1 MNNVFFKDGFL
12 TSTEAQNICNVAN
25 EVIARLTE
33 SINSVQFYNTSITSI
48 VSSDNEV
55 CAGRGTTDI
64 AWIQDNII
72 KIGQYNSLI
81 AWLKEAI
88 KNKEEA
94 LEELS
99 SIRLQDWSEYEN
111 YPAPKSPS
119 RKASVTKEDVIR
131 NLEAVELNK
140 YFTLQSKAAAIGKFI
155 HETGSISRAKI
166 MLNKVVAEPN
176 KISGAGRDTVIY
188 RYTPSVKA
196 DDVDN
201 MFLSLMSEHRN
212 LNAQLNFI
220 KAKAV
225 EEANKQNIANEQ
237 EYQKARTAYS
247 KEYNDW
253 LDKIEDL
260 QSRFNQYIIT
270 EKEKISKLKI
280 NVPDSL
286 METYKSIKALL
297 AE

>member
-64 AWIQDNII
+64 AWIQDAII
-72 KIGQYNSLI
+72 KIGKYNSLI

-94 LEELS
+94 IGEIS
-99 SIRLQDWSEYEN
+99 SMRLQEWLEFKY
-111 YPAPKSPS
+111 YPNPMSPS
-119 RKASVTKEDVIR
+119 RKATVTKEDVIR
-131 NLEAVELNK
+131 NLEATELNK

-253 LDKIEDL
+253 LDKTEDL

-297 AE
+297 TE

>member
-1 MNNVFFKDGFL
+1 MNNVFFKNGFL

-48 VSSDNEV
+48 ISSDNEV

-64 AWIQDNII
+64 AWIQDDII

-88 KNKEEA
+88 KNKNEA
-94 LEELS
+94 IEELS
-99 SIRLQDWSEYEN
+99 SMRLQDWSEYEN

-131 NLEAVELNK
+131 NLEAIELNK

-201 MFLSLMSEHRN
+201 MFLSLMSEQRN
-212 LNAQLNFI
+212 INAQHNFI

>member
-1 MNNVFFKDGFL
+1 MQDSLN
-12 TSTEAQNICNVAN
+12 T
-25 EVIARLTE
+25 
-33 SINSVQFYNTSITSI
+33 VQFYNTTITSI
-48 VSSDNEV
+48 VSSDNAV
-55 CAGRGTTDI
+55 NAGKGTTDTS
-64 AWIQDNII
+64 WIQDAII

-94 LEELS
+94 LGELS
-99 SIRLQDWSEYEN
+99 STRIQDWSEYKD
-111 YPAPKSPS
+111 YPTPKSPS
-119 RKASVTKEDVIR
+119 KKATVTKDDVIK
-131 NLEAVELNK
+131 NLDAIKLNK
-140 YFTLQSKAAAIGKFI
+140 YFTLQSRAAAIGKFI
-155 HETGSISRAKI
+155 HETGSVSRAKV
-166 MLNKVVAEPN
+166 MLNKVIAEPN
-176 KISGAGRDTVIY
+176 KISGAGRDTVV
-188 RYTPSVKA
+188 YTPSVE
-196 DDVDN
+196 VN
-201 MFLSLMSEHRN
+201 GMFLSLMSEHRN
-212 LNAQLNFI
+212 LNAQLNNI
-220 KAKAV
+220 KADAI

>member
-25 EVIARLTE
+25 EIIARLTE
-33 SINSVQFYNTSITSI
+33 HLNSVQFYNTSITSI
-48 VSSDNEV
+48 VSSDNEIH
-55 CAGRGTTDI
+55 AGIRNVS
-64 AWIQDNII
+64 WIQDEIVT
-72 KIGQYNSLI
+72 IGQYNSLI

-94 LEELS
+94 LGELS
-99 SIRLQDWSEYEN
+99 STRIQDWSEY
-111 YPAPKSPS
+111 YPAPSKE
-119 RKASVTKEDVIR
+119 ATVTKEDVIR
-131 NLEAVELNK
+131 NSGATELNK

-155 HETGSISRAKI
+155 HEGGSVSRAKV
-166 MLNKVVAEPN
+166 MLGKVLAEPN
-176 KISGAGRDTVIY
+176 KISGAGRDTVVY
-188 RYTPSVKA
+188 KYTPSVNV
-196 DDVDN
+196 DDG

-212 LNAQLNFI
+212 LNAQLNSI
-220 KAKAV
+220 KADAIEK
-225 EEANKQNIANEQ
+225 ANKQNIANEQ

-253 LDKIEDL
+253 LDKNEDL

-297 AE
+297 TE

>member
-25 EVIARLTE
+25 EVIARLAE
-33 SINSVQFYNTSITSI
+33 SINSIQFYNTSITSI

-64 AWIQDNII
+64 AWIQDAII

-99 SIRLQDWSEYEN
+99 NTHIQDWSEYKD
-111 YPAPKSPS
+111 YPTPKSPS
-119 RKASVTKEDVIR
+119 RKATVTKDDVIR
-131 NLEAVELNK
+131 NLGATELNK
-140 YFTLQSKAAAIGKFI
+140 YFTLQSKAATIGKFI
-155 HETGSISRAKI
+155 HEGGSVSKAKI
-166 MLNKVVAEPN
+166 MLGKVIAEPN
-176 KISGAGRDTVIY
+176 KISGTGRDTVVY
-188 RYTPSVKA
+188 KYTPSVNV

-201 MFLSLMSEHRN
+201 MFLSLMFEHRN

-220 KAKAV
+220 KAKAI
-225 EEANKQNIANEQ
+225 EEANTQNIVNEQ

>member
-1 MNNVFFKDGFL
+1 MNNVFFKNGFL

-25 EVIARLTE
+25 EVIAGLTD
-33 SINSVQFYNTSITSI
+33 SLNTVQFYNTTITSI
-48 VSSDNEV
+48 VSSDNAID
-55 CAGRGTTDI
+55 AGKGTTDTS
-64 AWIQDNII
+64 WIHDAII

-94 LEELS
+94 LGELS
-99 SIRLQDWSEYEN
+99 STRIQDWSEYEY
-111 YPAPKSPS
+111 YPAPESPS
-119 RKASVTKEDVIR
+119 KEATVTKEDVIKS
-131 NLEAVELNK
+131 LDMAKLNR
-140 YFTLQSKAAAIGKFI
+140 YFTLQSRAAAIGKFI
-155 HETGSISRAKI
+155 HEGGNVSRAKV
-166 MLNKVVAEPN
+166 MLGKIIAEPN
-176 KISGAGRDTVIY
+176 KISGAGRDTVVY
-188 RYTPSVKA
+188 RYTPSVN
-196 DDVDN
+196 VDEVN
-201 MFLSLMSEHRN
+201 GMFLSLMSEHRN
-212 LNAQLNFI
+212 LNAQLNSI
-220 KAKAV
+220 KADAI

-286 METYKSIKALL
+286 METYKSIKTLL
-297 AE
+297 TE

>member
-25 EVIARLTE
+25 EVIAGLTD
-33 SINSVQFYNTSITSI
+33 SLNTVQFYNTTITSI
-48 VSSDNEV
+48 VSSDNAV
-55 CAGRGTTDI
+55 NAGKGTTDTS
-64 AWIQDNII
+64 WIQDAII

-94 LEELS
+94 LGELS
-99 SIRLQDWSEYEN
+99 STRIQDWSEYKD
-111 YPAPKSPS
+111 YPTPKSPS
-119 RKASVTKEDVIR
+119 KKATVTKDDVIK
-131 NLEAVELNK
+131 NLDAIKLNK
-140 YFTLQSKAAAIGKFI
+140 YFTLQSRAATIGKFI
-155 HETGSISRAKI
+155 HETGSVSRAKV
-166 MLNKVVAEPN
+166 MLNKVIAEPN
-176 KISGAGRDTVIY
+176 KISGAGRDTVVY
-188 RYTPSVKA
+188 RYTPSVEVA
-196 DDVDN
+196 EVN
-201 MFLSLMSEHRN
+201 GMFLSLMSEHRN
-212 LNAQLNFI
+212 LNAQLNNI
-220 KAKAV
+220 KADAI

>member
-33 SINSVQFYNTSITSI
+33 HINSVQFYNTSITSI
-48 VSSDNEV
+48 VSSDNEI
-55 CAGRGTTDI
+55 CAGVGTRSVS
-64 AWIQDNII
+64 WIQDEII
-72 KIGQYNSLI
+72 TIGKYNSLI

-94 LEELS
+94 LDELS
-99 SIRLQDWSEYEN
+99 DMRLQKWSEYEN

-119 RKASVTKEDVIR
+119 RKATVTKEDVIR
-131 NLEAVELNK
+131 NLEATELNK

-253 LDKIEDL
+253 LDKTEDL

-297 AE
+297 TE

>member
-64 AWIQDNII
+64 AWIQDDII

-99 SIRLQDWSEYEN
+99 SMRLQDWSEYEN

-280 NVPDSL
+280 NVP
-286 METYKSIKALL
+286 
-297 AE
+297 

>member
-25 EVIARLTE
+25 EVIARLAE

-64 AWIQDNII
+64 AWIQDAII

-99 SIRLQDWSEYEN
+99 NTHIQDWSEYKD
-111 YPAPKSPS
+111 YPTPKSPS
-119 RKASVTKEDVIR
+119 RKATVTKDDVIR
-131 NLEAVELNK
+131 NLGATELNK
-140 YFTLQSKAAAIGKFI
+140 YFTLQSKAASIGKFI
-155 HETGSISRAKI
+155 HEGGSVSEAKV
-166 MLNKVVAEPN
+166 MLGKVIAEPN
-176 KISGAGRDTVIY
+176 KISGAGRDTVVY
-188 RYTPSVKA
+188 KYTPSVNV

-201 MFLSLMSEHRN
+201 MFLSLMFEHRN

-220 KAKAV
+220 KAKAI
-225 EEANKQNIANEQ
+225 EEANTQNIVNEQ

-253 LDKIEDL
+253 LNKIEDL

-297 AE
+297 TE

>member
-12 TSTEAQNICNVAN
+12 TSIEAQNICNVAN

-64 AWIQDNII
+64 AWIQDAII
-72 KIGQYNSLI
+72 KIGQNNSLI

-88 KNKEEA
+88 KNKNEA
-94 LEELS
+94 IAEVS
-99 SIRLQDWSEYEN
+99 AMCIQDWSEYKN
-111 YPAPKSPS
+111 YSMPKSPS
-119 RKASVTKEDVIR
+119 RKATVTKEDVIR
-131 NLEAVELNK
+131 NLEATELNK

-253 LDKIEDL
+253 LDKTEDL

-286 METYKSIKALL
+286 METYKSVKALL
-297 AE
+297 TE

>member
-25 EVIARLTE
+25 EVIARLAE

-55 CAGRGTTDI
+55 CAGKGTTDI
-64 AWIQDNII
+64 AWIQDAII
-72 KIGQYNSLI
+72 KIGKYNSLI

-94 LEELS
+94 LGELS
-99 SIRLQDWSEYEN
+99 GMRLQEWSEYEN

-131 NLEAVELNK
+131 NLEAIELNK

-155 HETGSISRAKI
+155 HGTGSISRAKI
-166 MLNKVVAEPN
+166 MLNRVVAEPN

-188 RYTPSVKA
+188 KYTPSVKV

-253 LDKIEDL
+253 LDKTEDL

>member
-25 EVIARLTE
+25 EVIAGLTE

-55 CAGRGTTDI
+55 CAGKGTTDI
-64 AWIQDNII
+64 AWIQESIV

-88 KNKEEA
+88 KNKNDA
-94 LEELS
+94 TAELTS
-99 SIRLQDWSEYEN
+99 VKIQEWSEYEG

-119 RKASVTKEDVIR
+119 RKASVTKEDVIK
-131 NLEAVELNK
+131 NLEATELNK

-176 KISGAGRDTVIY
+176 KISGAGRDTVVYKYI
-188 RYTPSVKA
+188 PSVNV

-253 LDKIEDL
+253 LDKTEDL

-297 AE
+297 TE

>member
-25 EVIARLTE
+25 EIIAKLTE
-33 SINSVQFYNTSITSI
+33 HINSVGFYDTSIISI
-48 VSSDNEV
+48 ISSDNEIH
-55 CAGRGTTDI
+55 AGIGNRNVSWIKDEI
-64 AWIQDNII
+64 AT
-72 KIGQYNSLI
+72 IGKYNSLI

-99 SIRLQDWSEYEN
+99 DIHIQDWSEYKD

-119 RKASVTKEDVIR
+119 RKATVTKDDVIR
-131 NLEAVELNK
+131 NLGATELNK

-155 HETGSISRAKI
+155 HEGGSVSKAKI
-166 MLNKVVAEPN
+166 MLGKVIAEPN
-176 KISGAGRDTVIY
+176 KISGAGRDTVVY
-188 RYTPSVKA
+188 KYTPSVNV

-212 LNAQLNFI
+212 LNAQLNSI
-220 KAKAV
+220 KAKAI

>member
-25 EVIARLTE
+25 EVIAGLTD
-33 SINSVQFYNTSITSI
+33 SLNTVQFYNTTITSI
-48 VSSDNEV
+48 VSSDNAV
-55 CAGRGTTDI
+55 NAGKGTTDTS
-64 AWIQDNII
+64 WIQDAII

-94 LEELS
+94 LGELS
-99 SIRLQDWSEYEN
+99 STRIQDWSEYKD
-111 YPAPKSPS
+111 YPTPKSPS
-119 RKASVTKEDVIR
+119 KKATVTKDDVIK
-131 NLEAVELNK
+131 NLDAIKLNK
-140 YFTLQSKAAAIGKFI
+140 YFTLQSRAAAIGKFI
-155 HETGSISRAKI
+155 HETGPVSRAKV
-166 MLNKVVAEPN
+166 MLNKVIAEPN
-176 KISGAGRDTVIY
+176 KISGAGRDTVVY
-188 RYTPSVKA
+188 RYTPSVEVA
-196 DDVDN
+196 EVN
-201 MFLSLMSEHRN
+201 GMFLSLMSEHRN
-212 LNAQLNFI
+212 LNAQLNNI
-220 KAKAV
+220 KADAI

>member
-1 MNNVFFKDGFL
+1 MNNVFFKNGFL

-25 EVIARLTE
+25 EVIAELTE
-33 SINSVQFYNTSITSI
+33 SINSVQFYNTTITSI
-48 VSSDNEV
+48 VSSNNAV
-55 CAGRGTTDI
+55 NAGKGTPDVS
-64 AWIQDNII
+64 WIQGAII

-88 KNKEEA
+88 KNKNEA
-94 LEELS
+94 LDELS
-99 SIRLQDWSEYEN
+99 STHIRDWSEYEDHS
-111 YPAPKSPS
+111 APKSPS
-119 RKASVTKEDVIR
+119 KKATVTKDDVIR
-131 NLEAVELNK
+131 NLGATELNK

-155 HETGSISRAKI
+155 HETGSISKAKV
-166 MLNKVVAEPN
+166 MLNKVIAEPN
-176 KISGAGRDTVIY
+176 KISGAGRDTVVY
-188 RYTPSVKA
+188 KYTPSVEVTEVN
-196 DDVDN
+196 D
-201 MFLSLMSEHRN
+201 MFLSLMTEHRN

-220 KAKAV
+220 KAKAI
-225 EEANKQNIANEQ
+225 EEANTQNIVNER
-237 EYQKARTAYS
+237 EYQKARTASS

-253 LDKIEDL
+253 IDKTEDL

>member
-25 EVIARLTE
+25 EVIARLAE

-64 AWIQDNII
+64 AWIQDAII

-94 LEELS
+94 LKELS
-99 SIRLQDWSEYEN
+99 DIELQEWSEYKD

-119 RKASVTKEDVIR
+119 RKATVTKDDVIR
-131 NLEAVELNK
+131 NLEATELNK
-140 YFTLQSKAAAIGKFI
+140 YCTLQSKAAAIGKFI
-155 HETGSISRAKI
+155 HEGGSVSKAKV
-166 MLNKVVAEPN
+166 MLGMVIAEPN
-176 KISGAGRDTVIY
+176 KISGAGRDTVVY
-188 RYTPSVKA
+188 KYTPSVNV

-212 LNAQLNFI
+212 LNAQLNSI
-220 KAKAV
+220 KAKAI

-237 EYQKARTAYS
+237 EYQKARTTYS

-253 LDKIEDL
+253 LDKTEDL

-297 AE
+297 TE

>member
-1 MNNVFFKDGFL
+1 MNNVFFKNGFL

-33 SINSVQFYNTSITSI
+33 SINSIQFYNTSITSI

-64 AWIQDNII
+64 AWIQDAII

-99 SIRLQDWSEYEN
+99 DIELQEWSEYKD

-131 NLEAVELNK
+131 NLEATELNK
-140 YFTLQSKAAAIGKFI
+140 YFTLQSKAATIGKFI
-155 HETGSISRAKI
+155 HEGGSVSKAKI
-166 MLNKVVAEPN
+166 MLGKVIAEPN
-176 KISGAGRDTVIY
+176 KISGTGRDTVVY
-188 RYTPSVKA
+188 KYTPSVNV

-201 MFLSLMSEHRN
+201 MFLSLMFEHRN

-220 KAKAV
+220 KAKAI
-225 EEANKQNIANEQ
+225 EEANTQNIANEQ

>member
-25 EVIARLTE
+25 EVIAELTE
-33 SINSVQFYNTSITSI
+33 SINTVQFYNTTITSI
-48 VSSDNEV
+48 VSSNNAV
-55 CAGRGTTDI
+55 NAGKGTPDVS
-64 AWIQDNII
+64 WIQGAII

-88 KNKEEA
+88 KNKNEA
-94 LEELS
+94 LDELS
-99 SIRLQDWSEYEN
+99 STHIRDWSEYED
-111 YPAPKSPS
+111 YPTPKSPS
-119 RKASVTKEDVIR
+119 KKATVTKEDVIR
-131 NLEAVELNK
+131 NLEATELNK

-155 HETGSISRAKI
+155 HEGGSVSKAKV
-166 MLNKVVAEPN
+166 MLNKVIAEPN
-176 KISGAGRDTVIY
+176 KISGAGRDTVVY
-188 RYTPSVKA
+188 RYTPSVEVTEVN
-196 DDVDN
+196 D

-253 LDKIEDL
+253 IDKTEDL
-260 QSRFNQYIIT
+260 QSRFNQYITT

-286 METYKSIKALL
+286 METYKSIKTLL
-297 AE
+297 TE

>member
-48 VSSDNEV
+48 ISSDNEV

-64 AWIQDNII
+64 AWIQDDII

-99 SIRLQDWSEYEN
+99 SMRLQDWSEYEN

>member
-25 EVIARLTE
+25 EVIAGLTE

-55 CAGRGTTDI
+55 CAGKGTTDI
-64 AWIQDNII
+64 AWIQESIV

-88 KNKEEA
+88 KNKNDA
-94 LEELS
+94 TAELTS
-99 SIRLQDWSEYEN
+99 VKIQEWSEYEE

-119 RKASVTKEDVIR
+119 RKASVTKEDVIK
-131 NLEAVELNK
+131 NLEAAELNK

-176 KISGAGRDTVIY
+176 KISGAGRDTVVY

-253 LDKIEDL
+253 LDKTEDV

-297 AE
+297 TE

>member
-25 EVIARLTE
+25 EVIARLVE
-33 SINSVQFYNTSITSI
+33 HINSVQFYNTSITSI

-64 AWIQDNII
+64 AWIQDAII
-72 KIGQYNSLI
+72 KIGQNNSLI

-94 LEELS
+94 IGEIS
-99 SIRLQDWSEYEN
+99 SMSLQEWSEFKY
-111 YPAPKSPS
+111 YPNPMSPS
-119 RKASVTKEDVIR
+119 RKATVTREDVIR
-131 NLEAVELNK
+131 NLEATELNK

-196 DDVDN
+196 DDVDS

-253 LDKIEDL
+253 LDKTEDL

-297 AE
+297 TE

>member
-1 MNNVFFKDGFL
+1 MNNVFFKNGFL

-25 EVIARLTE
+25 EVIAGLIDSLNT
-33 SINSVQFYNTSITSI
+33 VQFYNTTITSI
-48 VSSDNEV
+48 VSSNNAV
-55 CAGRGTTDI
+55 NAGKGTPDVS
-64 AWIQDNII
+64 WIQDAII

-88 KNKEEA
+88 KNKNEA
-94 LEELS
+94 LDELS
-99 SIRLQDWSEYEN
+99 SIRIRDWSEYED

-119 RKASVTKEDVIR
+119 RKATVTKDDVIR
-131 NLEAVELNK
+131 NLGATELNK

-155 HETGSISRAKI
+155 HEGGSISKAKI
-166 MLNKVVAEPN
+166 MLGKVIAEPN
-176 KISGAGRDTVIY
+176 RISGAGRDTVVY
-188 RYTPSVKA
+188 KYTPSVNV
-196 DDVDN
+196 DDVGN
-201 MFLSLMSEHRN
+201 MFLSLMTEHRN

-220 KAKAV
+220 KAKAI
-225 EEANKQNIANEQ
+225 EEANTQNIVNER

-253 LDKIEDL
+253 IDKTEDL

-297 AE
+297 TE

>member
-25 EVIARLTE
+25 EVIARLAE

-64 AWIQDNII
+64 AWIQDAII

-99 SIRLQDWSEYEN
+99 NTHIQDWSEYKD

-119 RKASVTKEDVIR
+119 RKAIVTKDDVIR
-131 NLEAVELNK
+131 NLGATELNK
-140 YFTLQSKAAAIGKFI
+140 YFTLQSKAATIGKFI
-155 HETGSISRAKI
+155 HEGGSVSKAKI
-166 MLNKVVAEPN
+166 MLGKVIAEPN
-176 KISGAGRDTVIY
+176 KISGTGRDTVVY
-188 RYTPSVKA
+188 KYTPSVNV

-201 MFLSLMSEHRN
+201 MFLSLMFEHRN

-220 KAKAV
+220 KAKAI
-225 EEANKQNIANEQ
+225 EEANTQNIVNEQ

-297 AE
+297 TE

>member
-25 EVIARLTE
+25 EVIARLAE

-64 AWIQDNII
+64 AWIQDAII

-99 SIRLQDWSEYEN
+99 NTHIQDWSEYKD

-119 RKASVTKEDVIR
+119 RKASVTKDDVIR
-131 NLEAVELNK
+131 NLGATELNK

-155 HETGSISRAKI
+155 HEGGSVSKAKI
-166 MLNKVVAEPN
+166 MLGKVIAEPN
-176 KISGAGRDTVIY
+176 KISGAGRDTVVY
-188 RYTPSVKA
+188 KYTPSVNV
-196 DDVDN
+196 DDVNN
-201 MFLSLMSEHRN
+201 MFLSLMFEHRN

-220 KAKAV
+220 KAKAI
-225 EEANKQNIANEQ
+225 EEANTQNIVNEQ

-260 QSRFNQYIIT
+260 RSRFNQYIIT

-297 AE
+297 TE

>member
-33 SINSVQFYNTSITSI
+33 SVNSVQFYNTSITSI

-64 AWIQDNII
+64 AWIQDAII
-72 KIGQYNSLI
+72 KIGKYNSLI

-88 KNKEEA
+88 KNKNEA
-94 LEELS
+94 IDEIS
-99 SIRLQDWSEYEN
+99 SIRIQEWSEFKY
-111 YPAPKSPS
+111 YPNPISPS
-119 RKASVTKEDVIR
+119 RKATVTKEDVIR
-131 NLEAVELNK
+131 NLEATELNK

-176 KISGAGRDTVIY
+176 KVSGAGRDTVIY
-188 RYTPSVKA
+188 RYTPSVKV

-225 EEANKQNIANEQ
+225 EEANRQNIANEQ

-247 KEYNDW
+247 KEQNDW
-253 LDKIEDL
+253 LDKTEEL

-297 AE
+297 TE

>member
-1 MNNVFFKDGFL
+1 MNNVFFKNGFL

-33 SINSVQFYNTSITSI
+33 SINSIQFYNTSITSI

-64 AWIQDNII
+64 AWIQDAII

-99 SIRLQDWSEYEN
+99 NTHIQDWSEYKD

-119 RKASVTKEDVIR
+119 RKDTVTKDDVIR
-131 NLEAVELNK
+131 NLGATELNK
-140 YFTLQSKAAAIGKFI
+140 YFTLQSKAATIGKFI
-155 HETGSISRAKI
+155 HEGGSVSKAKI
-166 MLNKVVAEPN
+166 MLGKVIAEPN
-176 KISGAGRDTVIY
+176 KISGTGRDTVVY
-188 RYTPSVKA
+188 KYTPSVNV

-201 MFLSLMSEHRN
+201 MFLSLMFEHRN

-220 KAKAV
+220 KAKAI
-225 EEANKQNIANEQ
+225 EEANTQNIVNEQ

-297 AE
+297 TE

>member
-25 EVIARLTE
+25 EVIARLAE

-64 AWIQDNII
+64 TWIQDAII
-72 KIGQYNSLI
+72 KIGKYNSLI

-94 LEELS
+94 IGEIS
-99 SIRLQDWSEYEN
+99 SMSLQEWSEFKY
-111 YPAPKSPS
+111 YPNPMSPS
-119 RKASVTKEDVIR
+119 RKATVTREDVIR
-131 NLEAVELNK
+131 NLEATDLNK

-166 MLNKVVAEPN
+166 MLNKVVAEPS
-176 KISGAGRDTVIY
+176 KVSGAGRDTVVY
-188 RYTPSVKA
+188 KYTPSVNVN
-196 DDVDN
+196 DVDN

-253 LDKIEDL
+253 LDKTEDL

-286 METYKSIKALL
+286 IETYKSIKALL
-297 AE
+297 TE

>member
-33 SINSVQFYNTSITSI
+33 HLNSVQFYNTSITSI

-64 AWIQDNII
+64 AWIQDAII
-72 KIGQYNSLI
+72 KIGKYNSLI

-88 KNKEEA
+88 KNKEET
-94 LEELS
+94 LDELS
-99 SIRLQDWSEYEN
+99 DMRLQEWSEYKN
-111 YPAPKSPS
+111 YPALKSPS
-119 RKASVTKEDVIR
+119 RKATVTKEDVIR
-131 NLEAVELNK
+131 NLEATELNK

-155 HETGSISRAKI
+155 HETGSISRAKV
-166 MLNKVVAEPN
+166 MLGKVLAEPN
-176 KISGAGRDTVIY
+176 KISGAGRDTVVY
-188 RYTPSVKA
+188 KYTPSVNV

-201 MFLSLMSEHRN
+201 MFLSLMSEHRS

-253 LDKIEDL
+253 LDKTEDL

-280 NVPDSL
+280 NIPDSL

-297 AE
+297 TE

>member
-25 EVIARLTE
+25 EIIARLTE
-33 SINSVQFYNTSITSI
+33 HLNSIQFYNTSITSI

-55 CAGRGTTDI
+55 HAGIGIRDVS
-64 AWIQDNII
+64 WIQDEIVT
-72 KIGQYNSLI
+72 IGQYNSLI

-94 LEELS
+94 LSELS
-99 SIRLQDWSEYEN
+99 STRIQDWSEYEY
-111 YPAPKSPS
+111 YPAPESPN
-119 RKASVTKEDVIR
+119 KEATVTKEDVIR
-131 NLEAVELNK
+131 NLGATELNK

-155 HETGSISRAKI
+155 HEGGSVSRAKV
-166 MLNKVVAEPN
+166 MLGKVLAEPN

-188 RYTPSVKA
+188 KYTPSVN
-196 DDVDN
+196 VDYVDG

-212 LNAQLNFI
+212 LNAQLNSI
-220 KAKAV
+220 KADAI

>member
-55 CAGRGTTDI
+55 CAGRGTTNI
-64 AWIQDNII
+64 AWIQDDII

-99 SIRLQDWSEYEN
+99 DMRLQEWSEYEN
-111 YPAPKSPS
+111 YSAPKSPS
-119 RKASVTKEDVIR
+119 RKATVTKADVIR
-131 NLEAVELNK
+131 NLEATELNK

-155 HETGSISRAKI
+155 HETGSISKAKI

-237 EYQKARTAYS
+237 EYQKARTVYS

-253 LDKIEDL
+253 LDKTEDL

-297 AE
+297 TE

>member
-1 MNNVFFKDGFL
+1 MNNVFFKNGFL

-25 EVIARLTE
+25 EVIAGLTE

-55 CAGRGTTDI
+55 CAGKGTTDI
-64 AWIQDNII
+64 AWIQESIV

-88 KNKEEA
+88 KNKNDA
-94 LEELS
+94 TTELA
-99 SIRLQDWSEYEN
+99 SIKIQEWSEYEE
-111 YPAPKSPS
+111 YPVPKSPS
-119 RKASVTKEDVIR
+119 RKASVTKEDVIK
-131 NLEAVELNK
+131 NLEAGELNK

-166 MLNKVVAEPN
+166 MLNKVVSEPN
-176 KISGAGRDTVIY
+176 KISGAGRDTVVY
-188 RYTPSVKA
+188 RYTPSVNVN
-196 DDVDN
+196 DVDN

-220 KAKAV
+220 KAKAT

-253 LDKIEDL
+253 LDKIEDI

-280 NVPDSL
+280 NVPESL

>member
-25 EVIARLTE
+25 EVIARLAE
-33 SINSVQFYNTSITSI
+33 SINSIQFYNTSITSI

-64 AWIQDNII
+64 AWIQDAII

-99 SIRLQDWSEYEN
+99 NTHIQDWSEYKD

-119 RKASVTKEDVIR
+119 RKATVTKDDVIR
-131 NLEAVELNK
+131 NLGATELNK
-140 YFTLQSKAAAIGKFI
+140 YFTLQSKAATIGKFI
-155 HETGSISRAKI
+155 HEGGSVSKAKI
-166 MLNKVVAEPN
+166 MLGKVIAEPN
-176 KISGAGRDTVIY
+176 KISGTGRDTVVY
-188 RYTPSVKA
+188 KYTPSVNV

-201 MFLSLMSEHRN
+201 MFLSLMFEHRN

-220 KAKAV
+220 KAKAI
-225 EEANKQNIANEQ
+225 EEANTQNIVNEQ

>member
-25 EVIARLTE
+25 EVIARLAE

-64 AWIQDNII
+64 AWIQDAII

-88 KNKEEA
+88 KNKNEA
-94 LEELS
+94 LDELS
-99 SIRLQDWSEYEN
+99 NTHIQDWSEYED

-119 RKASVTKEDVIR
+119 RKAIVTKEDVIR
-131 NLEAVELNK
+131 NLGATELNK

-155 HETGSISRAKI
+155 HETGSISKAKV
-166 MLNKVVAEPN
+166 MLNKIIAEPN
-176 KISGAGRDTVIY
+176 KVSGAGRDTVVY
-188 RYTPSVKA
+188 KYTPSVNV
-196 DDVDN
+196 DDVN
-201 MFLSLMSEHRN
+201 NIFLSLMSEHRN
-212 LNAQLNFI
+212 LNAQLNSI
-220 KAKAV
+220 KADAI

-297 AE
+297 TE

>member
-64 AWIQDNII
+64 AWIQDAII
-72 KIGQYNSLI
+72 KIGQNNSLI

-88 KNKEEA
+88 KNKNEGIAEVSA
-94 LEELS
+94 MC
-99 SIRLQDWSEYEN
+99 IQDWSEYKN
-111 YPAPKSPS
+111 YSMPKSPS

-131 NLEAVELNK
+131 NLEATELNK

-253 LDKIEDL
+253 LDKTEDL

-297 AE
+297 TE

>member
-64 AWIQDNII
+64 AWIQDDII
-72 KIGQYNSLI
+72 KIGKYNSLI

-88 KNKEEA
+88 KNKNEA

-99 SIRLQDWSEYEN
+99 STRIQDWSEYKD

-131 NLEAVELNK
+131 NLEATELNK